1 MPPRSMRPPAETK
14 TRALFAHERVGSG
27 YASARPFLHPEA
39 FERVRALLGIAAPG
53 SRALDVGCG
62 TGMSSLALLALARAV
77 VGVDA
82 SLPMLRHARRAP
94 GLSYAASTAE
104 ALPFRTRSFD
114 LVTACGSIDW
124 VDRERFLPRAA
135 ELLRT
140 GGFLVALDFGHAGRS
155 AAVSGLE
162 AWHQGWFRDAYPP
175 PPSPDPFLTR
185 SDAARH
191 GFAAP
196 LDAELE
202 LTWTCTAA
210 RYVEF
215 LLTESSVIAAVEY
228 GAVPVE
234 TVREDLR
241 TRVEPLFGSE
251 ARAVTFDGYVQAL
264 RRL

>member
-39 FERVRALLGIAAPG
+39 FERVRALLGIEAPV

-62 TGMSSLALLALARAV
+62 TGMSSVALLALARAV

-82 SLPMLRHARRAP
+82 SLPMLSHARPAG

-124 VDRERFLPRAA
+124 VDKERFLPRTA
-135 ELLRT
+135 ELLGT
-140 GGFLVALDFGHAGRS
+140 GGFLVPLDFGHAGRS
-155 AAVSGLE
+155 AAISGLE
-162 AWHQGWFRDAYPP
+162 AWYRGRFRDAYPA
-175 PPSPDPFLTR
+175 PPSPDPLLTR
-185 SDAARH
+185 SDAARS

-196 LDAELE
+196 LEAGLE
-202 LTWTCTAA
+202 LSWTCTAA
-210 RYVEF
+210 EYVEF
-215 LLTESSVIAAVEY
+215 LLTESCVIVAVEY
-228 GAVPVE
+228 GTATVDA
-234 TVREDLR
+234 VREDLR
-241 TRVEPLFGSE
+241 AQVEPLFGSE
-251 ARAVTFDGYVQAL
+251 AHPVLFGGYVQAL